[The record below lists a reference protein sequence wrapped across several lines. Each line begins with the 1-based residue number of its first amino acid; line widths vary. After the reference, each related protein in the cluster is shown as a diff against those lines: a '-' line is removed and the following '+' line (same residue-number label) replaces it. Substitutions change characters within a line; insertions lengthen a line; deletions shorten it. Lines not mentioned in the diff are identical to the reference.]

1 MGFLSRL
8 FLKRTEQEF
17 DTCLRLIEV
26 DLYTDLRTTYGSQ
39 MNEDDARTL
48 AALVVSFLKGEDID
62 EIARVSDEPL
72 RSRIMAVLPQVE
84 QRAEECMQT
93 DPHTREIIVA
103 TLRMTSVLMFGK
115 YGKAWFRNPAKTRI
129 EKLLVKY
136 GPEFPQEITPSAYQQ
151 LTGTYHAL
159 KDKWAELDLLDSLG
173 EQLDRASATQESWQR
188 ELPSILESPEM
199 TKLLKVQALKK
210 NESLS
215 KHGEWKG
222 RKS

>member
-1 MGFLSRL
+1 
-8 FLKRTEQEF
+8 
-17 DTCLRLIEV
+17 
-26 DLYTDLRTTYGSQ
+26 
-39 MNEDDARTL
+39 MNEDDARAL
-48 AALVVSFLKGEDID
+48 AALVVNFLKGEDIN

-115 YGKAWFRNPAKTRI
+115 YGKAWFRNPAKIRI
-129 EKLLVKY
+129 ENLLVKY
-136 GPEFPQEITPSAYQQ
+136 GPEFPQEITPSAYRR

-159 KDKWAELDLLDSLG
+159 KYKWAELDLLDSLG
-173 EQLDRASATQESWQR
+173 EQLDRASATEEGWQR
-188 ELPSILESPEM
+188 ELPSILESAEM

-210 NESLS
+210 NECLS
-215 KHGEWKG
+215 KRGGWKG